1 MRQRAARQHAWVKA
15 PSFALAVA
23 LGLAVAV
30 PAQSPDSASSAAP
43 SPDPILARLPANAS
57 TVLVLRDLL
66 PPVEALLR
74 MPQVAELLQATA
86 ELQEQTFGMSFSGP
100 GLLKQLQLVRDFV
113 PVQAGLGIDAASI
126 DGLVA
131 LGRVAWAETLLRA
144 MTGRKVPAAT
154 LAAVREQCQNALA
167 KLTAPTGVVLL
178 EVRNERVAESWFD
191 QATGAAQAM
200 AADPAIEVVEGD
212 GTLVV
217 RFDVF
222 ALQDGRLRR
231 RLAAS
236 GIELPATTSLPL
248 SLRLEQKGT
257 ELSLRLGEP
266 AAGPVPPAGLGPRWS
281 PDAAQVFF
289 ARFDMTAVALA
300 VAEEAERM
308 AGIAEELPA
317 MRGLAATV
325 EALRLQS
332 EQFSEPTTGSVRIA
346 ESVEFVSEMQFADDE
361 GADLVQLPPERLLRC
376 VRPEDGPFQVSA
388 APLPFLLEGMVDDG
402 RNRLGRKGKS
412 EPLLEALSA
421 GLGEIDGVGGFG
433 FGTVTVSRKAA
444 FRGAP
449 GWQAGA
455 MPFASVA
462 FVGVVEDA
470 EAVATFAR
478 ELCLRCGDAI
488 DSDGPV
494 FVEKD
499 VGLGVPTHVLR
510 LELLPSPFGA
520 GVDGDWSP
528 HWFLADGVFVLAT
541 DVAWSHELLARMRDG
556 NTLSLPT
563 GRIVDWALCR
573 SEHLAACF
581 EGAGKWVAALGQA
594 KMDVEGFMAILAAAT
609 RALDRFE
616 WITELDGATFRTRL
630 DVRFAKPAAA
640 GK

>member
-1 MRQRAARQHAWVKA
+1 MRQHARVKA
-15 PSFALAVA
+15 PSFVLAIALGVAAVA
-23 LGLAVAV
+23 
-30 PAQSPDSASSAAP
+30 PAQSPDAAAP
-43 SPDPILARLPANAS
+43 AAQSPDPILARLPANAS

-74 MPQVAELLQATA
+74 KPQLAALLEATA

-131 LGRVAWAETLLRA
+131 LGRVAWGETLLRA
-144 MTGRKVPAAT
+144 TRGRKVSETT
-154 LAAVREQCQNALA
+154 LAAVREQCQSALA
-167 KLTAPTGVVLL
+167 KLTAPAGVVWIEL
-178 EVRNERVAESWFD
+178 RNERVAEAWFD
-191 QATGAAQAM
+191 QATAAAQAM
-200 AADPAIEVVEGD
+200 AADQAVEVVEGD
-212 GTLVV
+212 GTLAV

-231 RLAAS
+231 QLAAS

-248 SLRLEQKGT
+248 SLRLEQKGP

-266 AAGPVPPAGLGPRWS
+266 AAGPLPSAGLGPRWS
-281 PDAAQVFF
+281 PDAAQVLF
-289 ARFDMTAVALA
+289 ARFDLTAVASA

-308 AGIAEELPA
+308 AGIAEEVPA
-317 MRGLAATV
+317 MRNLAASA

-332 EQFSEPTTGSVRIA
+332 EEFSEPTTGSVRIA
-346 ESVEFVSEMQFADDE
+346 ESVEFVSETQFPDDE
-361 GADLVQLPPERLLRC
+361 VADLVQLPPERLLRC

-388 APLPFLLEGMVDDG
+388 APLPFLLEGLVDEG
-402 RNRLGRKGKS
+402 RGRLGRKGKS
-412 EPLLEALSA
+412 EAMLDALSA

-433 FGTVTVSRKAA
+433 FGTVLVSRQAG

-470 EAVATFAR
+470 AAAEAFAR

-488 DSDGPV
+488 DSDGPL

-499 VGLGVPTHVLR
+499 VGLGVPTRVLR

-520 GVDGDWSP
+520 GVDADWSP

-541 DVAWSHELLARMRDG
+541 DVAWSRELLARMRDA
-556 NTLSLPT
+556 NTLALPT

-581 EGAGKWVAALGQA
+581 EATGKWAAALGQSQ
-594 KMDVEGFMAILAAAT
+594 KGIEGFMAIMAAAT

-616 WITELDGATFRTRL
+616 WITELEGATFRTRL
-630 DVRFAKPAAA
+630 DVRFAKPTAAA
-640 GK
+640 K